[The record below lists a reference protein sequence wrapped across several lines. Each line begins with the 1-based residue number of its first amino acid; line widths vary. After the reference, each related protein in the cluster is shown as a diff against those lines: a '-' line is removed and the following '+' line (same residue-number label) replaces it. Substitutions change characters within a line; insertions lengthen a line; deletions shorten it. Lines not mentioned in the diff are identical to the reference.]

1 VINPP
6 SPVALDTTTQSGE
19 GYLIITPDDFVEE
32 LATFVEMKRGQGYIV
47 DLTTLSEIDGYD
59 GISDGDLNDD
69 IFAIQTYIKNF
80 SPQPIYLLL
89 VGDVDFIPSIKS
101 KIKDMNFRTDLYYST
116 IDDDYKPDILI
127 GRLPARNETDVTNIT
142 NKIISYSS
150 GVYNPL
156 YSNTAFISTCDK
168 YINSV
173 RGIPNYEISEG
184 SHNYVIDNFTS
195 KLGYPTYFPSFDP
208 QSGGDKLYCV
218 TNEADTDDVKNSISN
233 KRGLI
238 TYSGHGLVSGWS
250 DGVIRIYNSDVPSVT
265 PIEFYSLVTSFACFT
280 NALGSGSTFTSF
292 GESWILE
299 PNKAAF
305 SFLGAVY
312 ESYWDQDD
320 ILEQNF
326 YNSLFQ
332 NALFPVP
339 IREAINSGILKVQD
353 KYDGTSKGEAQ
364 YYWEIY
370 NLLGD
375 PSQQLWLIPRNLFF
389 LPIIYK

>member
-1 VINPP
+1 
-6 SPVALDTTTQSGE
+6 
-19 GYLIITPDDFVEE
+19 
-32 LATFVEMKRGQGYIV
+32 
-47 DLTTLSEIDGYD
+47 
-59 GISDGDLNDD
+59 
-69 IFAIQTYIKNF
+69 
-80 SPQPIYLLL
+80 
-89 VGDVDFIPSIKS
+89 
-101 KIKDMNFRTDLYYST
+101 
-116 IDDDYKPDILI
+116 
-127 GRLPARNETDVTNIT
+127 
-142 NKIISYSS
+142 
-150 GVYNPL
+150 
-156 YSNTAFISTCDK
+156 
-168 YINSV
+168 
-173 RGIPNYEISEG
+173 
-184 SHNYVIDNFTS
+184 
-195 KLGYPTYFPSFDP
+195 
-208 QSGGDKLYCV
+208 
-218 TNEADTDDVKNSISN
+218 
-233 KRGLI
+233 
-238 TYSGHGLVSGWS
+238 
-250 DGVIRIYNSDVPSVT
+250 
-265 PIEFYSLVTSFACFT
+265 LVTSFACFT